1 MPSKR
6 RKESEPNDGLSIR
19 TIINR
24 RTAENEKKK
33 KKNMMDEI
41 KKLQKKNDRLS
52 ASQETFKCNVKQ
64 ISDLSAE
71 NELLKKEI
79 QSMQKQLL
87 HSKLK
92 MQKLLNEPLSDGSS
106 GKYVDYIVNNSEY
119 SWAGKLREKGFP
131 TLKKVIDRGTLIETL
146 GKALLAIMSVPM
158 AFTKP
163 VNRL

>member
-1 MPSKR
+1 MQ
-6 RKESEPNDGLSIR
+6 RKTDIP
-19 TIINR
+19 
-24 RTAENEKKK
+24 ENK
-33 KKNMMDEI
+33 
-41 KKLQKKNDRLS
+41 
-52 ASQETFKCNVKQ
+52 
-64 ISDLSAE
+64 
-71 NELLKKEI
+71 LLKKEI

-92 MQKLLNEPLSDGSS
+92 VQKLLNEPLSDGSS
-106 GKYVDYIVNNSEY
+106 GKYVDDIVNNSEY

-131 TLKKVIDRGTLIETL
+131 TLKIDRGTLIETL